1 MPGHRWRVTTGAALF
16 GAWLGLWAGSAMAQS
31 GTTLQITNSTSGS
44 VPVQITLGSSFGINN
59 ISQLPSSWN
68 VTASPAGS
76 ATQGLFTLAGNS
88 SVSFS
93 SGTNSFSG
101 NIAFGPTFNGRG
113 CGNSA
118 ANACYPNA
126 TTLAE
131 FTLNMPG
138 ETVDISGVNGTN
150 AIIAINLSGQ
160 TSGNQWNDG
169 SFKGANTNITK
180 IANQPI
186 TSWSPVPGVYGW
198 QGTNCTTVVLPV
210 PNGPPSNLCAAPVSA
225 PSAPQLQP
233 NPQCNIQ
240 RSGPSGRPLRRWPPE
255 RYGAGQLRLAVD
267 YRPRQPRA
275 ARLGVRR
282 AYRRTLSFA
291 AGRAWRRR
299 ATPLRTGG
307 RGACERA
314 EAQDPCLPPRPRIR

>member
-1 MPGHRWRVTTGAALF
+1 MDDEAPTHADVPAHKPRANERLGRISMPGHRWIRVTTGAALF
-16 GAWLGLWAGSAMAQS
+16 CAWLGLWAGSAMAQS

-240 RSGPSGRPLRRWPPE
+240 RSGP
-255 RYGAGQLRLAVD
+255 
-267 YRPRQPRA
+267 
-275 ARLGVRR
+275 
-282 AYRRTLSFA
+282 
-291 AGRAWRRR
+291 
-299 ATPLRTGG
+299 TGG
-307 RGACERA
+307 TVQIVFTGWA
-314 EAQDPCLPPRPRIR
+314 PNSTPPANCVSP

>member
-1 MPGHRWRVTTGAALF
+1 MPGHRWIRVTTGAALF
-16 GAWLGLWAGSAMAQS
+16 CAWLGLWAGSAMAQS

-76 ATQGLFTLAGNS
+76 ATQGLITLAGNS

-240 RSGPSGRPLRRWPPE
+240 RSGP
-255 RYGAGQLRLAVD
+255 
-267 YRPRQPRA
+267 
-275 ARLGVRR
+275 
-282 AYRRTLSFA
+282 
-291 AGRAWRRR
+291 
-299 ATPLRTGG
+299 TGG
-307 RGACERA
+307 TVQIVFTGWA
-314 EAQDPCLPPRPRIR
+314 PNSTPPANCVSP